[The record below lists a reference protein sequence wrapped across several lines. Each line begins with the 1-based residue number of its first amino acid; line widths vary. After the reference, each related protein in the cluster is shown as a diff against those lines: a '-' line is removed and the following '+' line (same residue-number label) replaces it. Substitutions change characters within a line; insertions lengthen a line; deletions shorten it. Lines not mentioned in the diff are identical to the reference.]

1 MIVFVICIFLLLI
14 FFSDFHSCL
23 TEKVTVAVVNPLT
36 FKVLKETAFE
46 LNDTVVDLALEK
58 RNSDG
63 VVVLAIGQKS
73 AGVWI
78 YTFDGDTL
86 QSQQVMRIV

>member
-1 MIVFVICIFLLLI
+1 
-14 FFSDFHSCL
+14 
-23 TEKVTVAVVNPLT
+23 
-36 FKVLKETAFE
+36 VLKEKTFE
-46 LNDTVVDLALEK
+46 LNDTVVDLSLEE

-86 QSQQVMRIV
+86 QSQQVMESYDKTFKSTSPINILFYS

>member
-1 MIVFVICIFLLLI
+1 M
-14 FFSDFHSCL
+14 
-23 TEKVTVAVVNPLT
+23 
-36 FKVLKETAFE
+36 LKETTFE
-46 LNDTVVDLALEK
+46 LNDTVVDLALEE

-86 QSQQVMRIV
+86 QSQQVMESYDKTCKSISPINILFYS

>member
-1 MIVFVICIFLLLI
+1 
-14 FFSDFHSCL
+14 
-23 TEKVTVAVVNPLT
+23 
-36 FKVLKETAFE
+36 VLKEKTFE
-46 LNDTVVDLALEK
+46 LNDTVVDLALEE
-58 RNSDG
+58 RNSDR

-86 QSQQVMRIV
+86 QSQQVMESYDNTFKSTSLVNILFYS